1 MQITSFSHEAGLCDI
16 ASIQRGICA
25 ANSAPAHFFQESV
38 CLNPRNPVRA
48 RETSLAFETPAAKAL
63 WRNHCRAGEGERPC
77 FERIDVELI
86 GTAPFRCQP
95 CRKADLIC
103 IVRKGKLLGYN
114 RAACF
119 KLHGKAGA
127 ALPAAMRCGM
137 CAKGTASIKRKR
149 TRHQP
154 VAHFTL
160 CGER

>member
-1 MQITSFSHEAGLCDI
+1 
-16 ASIQRGICA
+16 
-25 ANSAPAHFFQESV
+25 
-38 CLNPRNPVRA
+38 
-48 RETSLAFETPAAKAL
+48 
-63 WRNHCRAGEGERPC
+63 GEGERSC

-160 CGER
+160 CGERERGKPIQIDKPCRNASLSRCAVAQIKRKRTALRACQIIESGLYFARLAVAARGIKRELHPA